1 MKTLDPSI
9 LMSKARRLEILR
21 DYVASRSTD
30 TTCPDMASEDHI
42 LKVMKLAVEE
52 FASHVNVEIA
62 RLERELEN
70 ERARDVHSCGPN
82 CTRDGCVNRRLREEN
97 ETLRKDA
104 DRYRWLREN
113 DFETEGIL
121 QINWHTRDYEH
132 LIQDDLDAAIDA
144 AIKGQ

>member
-1 MKTLDPSI
+1 M
-9 LMSKARRLEILR
+9 
-21 DYVASRSTD
+21 
-30 TTCPDMASEDHI
+30 TTTAQLISN
-42 LKVMKLAVEE
+42 LQA
-52 FASHVNVEIA
+52 EIA
-62 RLERELEN
+62 ELKRELEN

-97 ETLRKDA
+97 EALRKDA

-132 LIQDDLDAAIDA
+132 LIQDDLDAAIDNA
-144 AIKGQ
+144 MKGQ